1 MPPKKNDMVAYFS
14 GLLLKLFGWKKSGVF
29 PEGEKFVVL
38 AAPHTSLWD
47 FVWGRL
53 YYANI
58 HKSVKFM
65 IKEKYFFFP
74 LGILLRYL
82 GAIPVIMNKKTGMV
96 NQMIDKFN
104 TEDEFYL
111 TITPEATRKS
121 VRRWK
126 KGFYHIALEAK
137 VPVAMGFLD
146 FKKRELGFLGTY
158 HLTGDYKKDMAYFHS
173 KYANIIAKHPEKYNP
188 EAILN

>member
-1 MPPKKNDMVAYFS
+1 MVAYLS
-14 GLLLKLFGWKKSGVF
+14 GLVLKLFGWKKVGAF

-47 FVWGRL
+47 FVLGQL
-53 YYANI
+53 YYSNI
-58 HKSVKFM
+58 RKPVKFM

-74 LGILLRYL
+74 LGIFFRYL

-111 TITPEATRKS
+111 TIAPEATRKR
-121 VRRWK
+121 VKRWK
-126 KGFYHIALEAK
+126 KGFYHIALEAN
-137 VPVAMGFLD
+137 VPVAMGFID
-146 FKKRELGFLGTY
+146 FGKRELGIFGAY

-173 KYANIIAKHPEKYNP
+173 KYANITAKYPEKYNP
-188 EAILN
+188 EAILY